1 MLRDK
6 SEYLYFFNRKYVVF
20 LTQVNMVRERRIN
33 SGRSKNVD
41 AGIQLVYNIHCMVIC
56 NWPLIVFKEITV
68 YNGYF

>member
-6 SEYLYFFNRKYVVF
+6 SEYLYFFNRKCAVF

-41 AGIQLVYNIHCMVIC
+41 AGIQYATFIACFIQLFLH
-56 NWPLIVFKEITV
+56 
-68 YNGYF
+68 